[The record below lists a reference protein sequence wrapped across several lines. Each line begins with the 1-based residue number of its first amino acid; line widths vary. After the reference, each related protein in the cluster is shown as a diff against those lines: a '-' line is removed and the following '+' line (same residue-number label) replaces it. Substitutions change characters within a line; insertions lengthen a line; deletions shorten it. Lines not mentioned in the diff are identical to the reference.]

1 MRIKAEREFAN
12 VTGADVGIENIVQ
25 FLGLVARRLNNLSVL
40 EFQPD
45 MVKTCALINC
55 RRVKGDKA
63 VDRVAHR
70 SRKNF
75 AARNV
80 PVATADDGWNFFN
93 AKSQIRSRACDF
105 YSVGSLHQF
114 FKRVH
119 SRLKL
124 AVIERANFEEKIF
137 EGFGAHTGELGHG
150 WGRPSQHYPLRFLNA
165 PILDW
170 PHFFC
175 VQTVSASW

>member
-40 EFQPD
+40 ELQPD

-55 RRVKGDKA
+55 RRIKGDKA

-75 AARNV
+75 AVRNV
-80 PVATADDGWNFFN
+80 PVATADDGWNCFS
-93 AKSQIRSRACDF
+93 AESQIRFRPCDLNPAAA
-105 YSVGSLHQF
+105 LH
-114 FKRVH
+114 
-119 SRLKL
+119 
-124 AVIERANFEEKIF
+124 
-137 EGFGAHTGELGHG
+137 
-150 WGRPSQHYPLRFLNA
+150 
-165 PILDW
+165 
-170 PHFFC
+170 
-175 VQTVSASW
+175 